1 MNENVKAY
9 LDNIRHLVGLE
20 SAYNDQLLTI
30 RLIGYTAPISNYDN
44 TGGKS
49 GTRGDSTQE
58 RYIIALENLQEKIKD
73 KAIAYADTM
82 SKFYE
87 ELDKMPSAL
96 NRLVLLM
103 YYGNRK
109 SIKDICK
116 ELDKCE
122 SSVKKTLFAARQ
134 QFATIMQ
141 M

>member
-1 MNENVKAY
+1 MNENVKVY
-9 LDNIRHLVGLE
+9 LDNIRQLVGLE
-20 SAYNDQLLTI
+20 SAYNDQLLMI
-30 RLIGYTAPISNYDN
+30 RLIGYGAPISNYNN
-44 TGGKS
+44 TGGKN
-49 GTRGDSTQE
+49 GTQGDSKQE

-73 KAIAYADTM
+73 KAIAYADAM